1 MKYILLILLFTTTTF
16 SQIGINT
23 VTPDSSSELDI
34 SSTDGGI
41 LIPRMTNAQR
51 DGISTPAEGLMIYQ
65 TNAIKGFYYFDGS
78 NWKAVDTNGLD
89 GVSASSDELNI
100 LDGVT
105 STAAELNILDGVT
118 STSTEL
124 NILDGVTSTAAELN
138 LLDGVTS
145 LGGAN
150 IPVYTNDQVS
160 ALSPQQGDLIYNKST
175 QKLQIYTTVINGSVL
190 SKNIL
195 QSNSGY
201 VSYTNNIGND
211 YDYHY
216 SATINQDMI
225 ITDLGVDQE
234 DAENRNEY
242 DFIIYKDDDFDIS
255 NGVGTQIQYNELIP
269 SGTKIHIG
277 FKGSGNQR
285 VYWYTSKPSIYF
297 FDDFQDSDNGWYHNL
312 KIYYKYQSNT
322 GWNTIS
328 TF

>member
-1 MKYILLILLFTTTTF
+1 MKYILLLLFTTTIF

-23 VTPDSSSELDI
+23 ETPDSSSELDI

-78 NWKAVDTNGLD
+78 SWKAVDTNGLD
-89 GVSASSDELNI
+89 GVSASSD
-100 LDGVT
+100 
-105 STAAELNILDGVT
+105 
-118 STSTEL
+118 EL

-150 IPVYTNDQVS
+150 IPVYTNVQVS

-175 QKLQIYTTVINGSVL
+175 QKLQIYATAITGSIY
-190 SKNIL
+190 SQNIL
-195 QSNSGY
+195 QQNSGEDY
-201 VSYTNNIGND
+201 KVGNVGNS

-216 SATINQDMI
+216 SGTINQDII
-225 ITDLGVDQE
+225 ITDLGVDSW
-234 DAENRNEY
+234 DAETYNDY
-242 DFIIYKDDDFDIS
+242 DFIIYKDDDFDRS
-255 NGVGTQIQYNELIP
+255 NGLGTQILYNELIP
-269 SGTKIHIG
+269 SGSKIHIG
-277 FKGSGNQR
+277 IKGSGNQW
-285 VYWYTSKPSIYF
+285 VYWYSSKPTIYF
-297 FDDFQDSDNGWYHNL
+297 FDLEDSDNGRYHNL
-312 KIYYKYQSNT
+312 KIYYKASSST
-322 GWNTIS
+322 GWRTIS